1 MASTYSKPF
10 LDIDEQVQLLAER
23 GLAFPDHE
31 TLAGVLER
39 VGYYRLSG
47 YWYEFRQFPKVEGE
61 PRPSEFQDG
70 ACLDE
75 ILEIYEFDERLRSLL
90 ALALSRIEVAVRSR
104 VGHVLGKRHHFAHFE
119 AAHLSESWTCGRGES
134 YPDPL
139 CGEVRWEKASQHSEW
154 RRKQERNEEVSSEA
168 FVEHIHERYGKPLP
182 VWAAT
187 ELMTFGELSTLYG
200 GMLQRDREAIAVD
213 YDLMDVNGV
222 GDIGAFGSWLDRLRQ
237 ARNLCSHHGRL
248 WNKNHTALVSVPDSC
263 RELFHLVG
271 GPGVK
276 EVPAQV
282 TRQNSRVYA
291 TLALVAYLLARIEGT
306 NEARDRLIRA
316 IEIFVADR
324 PDRLNSMGFPVNW
337 RSLPIWRYGYRR
349 DPVIVERARLLRSV
363 DLLMTADAATS
374 LAAGGNRSDAKSKL
388 GYYRK
393 KGALLSVPGA
403 QSHRYPSFQ
412 FSAGGGVLSELVILA
427 NRRLLNGGNCSELA
441 QWEALRWWTSPNGL
455 LPDRQAPADALQQG
469 GLDVEQLNQMLT
481 PRDDE

>member
-23 GLAFPDHE
+23 GLAFPDRE

-61 PRPSEFQDG
+61 PRPSDFRDG

-104 VGHVLGKRHHFAHFE
+104 VGHVLGKRHRFAHFE
-119 AAHLSESWTCGRGES
+119 AVHLNESWTCGRGES

-139 CGEVRWEKASQHSEW
+139 CGEVRWEKESEHFEW
-154 RRKQERNEEVSSEA
+154 RRKQERNEDISSEA
-168 FVEHIHERYGKPLP
+168 FVEHIHKRYGRPLP

-187 ELMTFGELSTLYG
+187 ELMTFGELSSLYG
-200 GMLQRDREAIAVD
+200 GMLQRDREAIAVG

-222 GDIGAFGSWLDRLRQ
+222 GDISAFGSWLERLRQ

-263 RELFHLVG
+263 RELFHLVE
-271 GPGVK
+271 GPGGK
-276 EVPAQV
+276 GVPAQV

-291 TLALVAYLLARIEGT
+291 TLALVAYLLARIEGA
-306 NEARDRLIRA
+306 NEARDRLIHA
-316 IEIFVADR
+316 IEVFAADR
-324 PDRLNSMGFPVNW
+324 SDRLDSMGFPVNW
-337 RSLPIWRYGYRR
+337 RSLPIWRYGYQR

-374 LAAGGNRSDAKSKL
+374 LAAGGSRSDAKSKL

-412 FSAGGGVLSELVILA
+412 FLAGKGEIPELVILA
-427 NRRLLNGGNCSELA
+427 NRRLLDGGNFSEPD
-441 QWEALRWWTSPNGL
+441 QWEALRWWMSPNGW
-455 LPDRQAPADALQQG
+455 LPDGLAPADALQQG
-469 GLDVEQLNQMLT
+469 CLDVEQLNQMLT